1 MHFISSLNIFSGTR
15 IRGLRGDL
23 KHVDTIFMSR
33 IFNLL
38 RIIIPNTNCVETR
51 LILVL
56 SLALISRTLLS
67 INIASVNGKIV
78 SAILKTNIFMFAK
91 RILVLGFLAI
101 PAAVLNSSIEYF
113 TRRLEIR
120 FRERMYKFLNDMIL
134 EFIRFYK
141 ITNLDNRI
149 SNPDS
154 RMTQDVDKWAALVS
168 TLFTSFAKPLLDIFL
183 FSSKLSSI
191 LV

>member
-1 MHFISSLNIFSGTR
+1 
-15 IRGLRGDL
+15 
-23 KHVDTIFMSR
+23 
-33 IFNLL
+33 
-38 RIIIPNTNCVETR
+38 
-51 LILVL
+51 
-56 SLALISRTLLS
+56 
-67 INIASVNGKIV
+67 
-78 SAILKTNIFMFAK
+78 
-91 RILVLGFLAI
+91 
-101 PAAVLNSSIEYF
+101 
-113 TRRLEIR
+113 
-120 FRERMYKFLNDMIL
+120 MIL
-134 EFIRFYK
+134 ESIGFYK